1 MKNTR
6 ALSLIYFNP
15 ITVFF
20 FCMFFLMDVDF
31 YDCVLHLLP
40 DFAFVEMG
48 QIVRPTGSDIF
59 TRFERKE
66 KLQSKPQTGAGATS
80 SENGLFLFT
89 NMKCMIHP
97 LTIFKSW
104 KIKEVDLIFIN

>member
-1 MKNTR
+1 
-6 ALSLIYFNP
+6 
-15 ITVFF
+15 
-20 FCMFFLMDVDF
+20 MDVDF

-40 DFAFVEMG
+40 DFEFVEMG